1 LIVKLDALVK
11 SQKNLKGFVVM
22 TEGADTK
29 EWLEKLAADKGI
41 QIPLV
46 YFAKGLQ
53 DSGMRIYKLNPAADN
68 TILVNDNRQV
78 IANFVNITGSTFNQ
92 VQDATVKMLASA
104 SAAPGS
110 GQ

>member
-1 LIVKLDALVK
+1 
-11 SQKNLKGFVVM
+11 M

-29 EWLEKLAADKGI
+29 AWLEKLAADKGI

-46 YFAKGLQ
+46 YFAKGSQ
-53 DSGMRIYKLNPAADN
+53 DLGMRLYRLAPAADN

-78 IANFVNITGSTFNQ
+78 VANFVNVS
-92 VQDATVKMLASA
+92 DATFPQVEDAAVKMLASGPP
-104 SAAPGS
+104 APGS

>member
-29 EWLEKLAADKGI
+29 QWLEKLAADKGI

-46 YFAKGLQ
+46 YFAKGPQ
-53 DSGMRIYKLNPAADN
+53 DLGMRLYKLAPAADN

-78 IANFVNITGSTFNQ
+78 VANFVNINGSTFGQ
-92 VQDATVKMLASA
+92 VQDAAVKMLASTPA
-104 SAAPGS
+104 ISGS